1 MNIYVGNIDFKVED
15 HELKSLFEQFGAVDS
30 AKIIKDKFTGRSRGF
45 GFIEMPNEAEAKIA
59 IEQLDGELLGTRNIL
74 VKKAM
79 PQRER

>member
-1 MNIYVGNIDFKVED
+1 MNIYVGNIDFKVEE
-15 HELKSLFEQFGAVDS
+15 HELKSLFEQFGTVDS
-30 AKIIKDKFTGRSRGF
+30 AKIIKDKFTGCSRGF